1 MTKYIKYWP
10 FSLEL
15 RWKMYQ
21 YCFNTNTYF
30 RLSLGFVL
38 VEVIKEYIAD
48 TEMLLRMTVAI
59 ITVFIKI

>member
-1 MTKYIKYWP
+1 MTEYIKYWP

-38 VEVIKEYIAD
+38 VEVIKEYIAG
-48 TEMLLRMTVAI
+48 TEMPATNDSCDYNGI
-59 ITVFIKI
+59 Y